1 MINVVITSGG
11 TSEPI
16 DRVRKITNSST
27 GRLGANIANKLIQRE
42 DIGKIFY
49 ITTKK
54 AIKTADR
61 TIKTTKKVGLSKK
74 LEIIEIETTLE
85 LKKAVENVLLNNKVD
100 YFIHAMAVSDYY
112 VDYVSTSSKLA
123 NELKD
128 STNFEETLKN
138 PINKLEKTEKISS
151 YEDNLIVVLKQTPKI
166 IGLIKEISPN
176 THLFGFKLLDSV
188 SEEYLIEVA
197 SKLRDKNNCDY
208 VIANDLENI
217 RSGNHRALII
227 DKFGNI
233 EIEENKDNIAINIA
247 NKIREV

>member
-54 AIKTADR
+54 AIKPQ
-61 TIKTTKKVGLSKK
+61 IGVLVISGLSKK

>member
-54 AIKTADR
+54 AIKPQ
-61 TIKTTKKVGLSKK
+61 IGVLVISGLSKK
-74 LEIIEIETTLE
+74 LEIIKIETTLE

-233 EIEENKDNIAINIA
+233 EIEENKDNIATNIA